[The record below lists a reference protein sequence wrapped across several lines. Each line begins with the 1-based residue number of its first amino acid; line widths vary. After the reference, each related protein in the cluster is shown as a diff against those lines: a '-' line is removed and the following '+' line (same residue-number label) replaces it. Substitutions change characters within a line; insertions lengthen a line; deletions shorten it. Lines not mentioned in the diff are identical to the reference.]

1 MGSVSIKDIARAAG
15 VSHSTVSRAL
25 RNSTLIRPAT
35 RTRIQELARQM
46 GYSPDTIARSLVTG
60 RTRTVGIVVTT
71 IADPFVAEVVR
82 GVENRALPSGYSA
95 ILASSGG
102 EPEREVAAVEMLRAK
117 RVEAV
122 IVTSSR
128 VGALYLDRLEQQK
141 VPVVLI
147 NDHSADAGPYTFSV
161 TVDNRG
167 GGRLAAEHLLA
178 LGHRRIAFVAAAPG
192 HSDSVERQAGYAEAL
207 AAHGLA
213 WDPALVL
220 AGDGRAEG
228 GAAAFAAL
236 VALPQRPT
244 AVFCYNDMTAIGLL
258 RAARLAGLRV
268 PQDLSVVGFD
278 DIVYASYVVPT
289 LTTISQP
296 TTALGECAMDMAL
309 ALAGGAPGPVDS
321 HVVMPGHLVVRESSG
336 PPPGV

>member
-1 MGSVSIKDIARAAG
+1 MAHVSIKDIARAAG

-25 RNSTLIRPAT
+25 RNSALIRPAT
-35 RTRIQELARQM
+35 RERIQEIAREM

-71 IADPFVAEVVR
+71 ITDPFVAELVH
-82 GVENRALPSGYSA
+82 GIENHALPSGYST

-128 VGALYLDRLEQQK
+128 VGALYLERLEAQE

-147 NDHSADAGPYTFSV
+147 NDHTSQAAPTTCSV

-167 GGRLAAEHLLA
+167 GGRLATEHLVG
-178 LGHRRIAFVAAAPG
+178 LGHWRIAYVAAAPG
-192 HSDSVERQAGYAEAL
+192 HYDGVERQTGYRQAL
-207 AAHGLA
+207 DAASIPQ
-213 WDPALVL
+213 DPGLVL
-220 AGDGRAEG
+220 AGDGRADG
-228 GAAAFAAL
+228 GERAFAAL
-236 VALPQRPT
+236 QTLAEPAT

-258 RAARLAGLRV
+258 RAARRAGVRV
-268 PQDLSVVGFD
+268 PDDLAVVGFD
-278 DIVYASYVVPT
+278 DIAFASYVVPA
-289 LTTISQP
+289 LTTIAQP
-296 TTALGECAMDMAL
+296 TTSMGECAMDMAL
-309 ALAGGAPGPVDS
+309 ALAGGGEACPRR
-321 HVVMPGHLVVRESSG
+321 HVVMPGRLIVRESSG
-336 PPPGV
+336 E